1 MQVVNNEQQGNE
13 ELVVVQQ
20 SATQISFE
28 EIEVRESAISSDTV
42 YCCIIH
48 GTF

>member
-1 MQVVNNEQQGNE
+1 MQFTQVTDLHEDAVVIEQNG
-13 ELVVVQQ
+13 
-20 SATQISFE
+20 AIQISLQ
-28 EIEVRESAISSDTV
+28 EIDMRESAISSDTV